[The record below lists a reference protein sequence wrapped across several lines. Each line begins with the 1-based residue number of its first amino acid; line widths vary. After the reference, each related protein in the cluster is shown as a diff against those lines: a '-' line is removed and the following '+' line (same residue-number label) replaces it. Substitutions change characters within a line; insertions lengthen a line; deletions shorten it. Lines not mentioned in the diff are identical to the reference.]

1 MQIGWAVGAFVASLL
16 VSQRVTAFSVLAAVS
31 AAAFTA
37 VIVSRRLGPLARS
50 SAHDARRFSIVPWG
64 VVVHADEMPRV
75 LRWAA
80 IREISVEGVH
90 GMDHATPSTR
100 WSVVTIRTERET
112 FGGRAPGAV
121 ELESLEANFER
132 YAAEAARPLAL
143 DLDGCVPLE
152 DLLEPSFERLLS
164 EARRLMASGELSE
177 RLALEPKS
185 YRDAGS
191 APCPETRRALRAV
204 LESSSD
210 AKADARALA
219 AVLAA
224 ELGAVDLS
232 PAVTGLTLSPN
243 PVVAAVA
250 RGAALRLG
258 AGLAK
263 VGALDEL
270 SEFVPEGDLSDIRA
284 WAGAPRVAR
293 LSARLS

>member
-1 MQIGWAVGAFVASLL
+1 MQIAWAAAAFVASLV
-16 VSQRVTAFSVLAAVS
+16 VSQRLTVLSVLAALS
-31 AAAFTA
+31 AAVLAA
-37 VIVSRRLGPLARS
+37 AIVSRHMGPLAQRS
-50 SAHDARRFSIVPWG
+50 SLDARHFSIVPWG
-64 VVVHADEMPRV
+64 IVVHADEMPRV

-90 GMDHATPSTR
+90 RMDHATPSTR

-112 FGGRAPGAV
+112 FGGRAPGNV
-121 ELESLEANFER
+121 ELETLEANFER

-143 DLDGCVPLE
+143 DLDGRVPLE
-152 DLLEPSFERLLS
+152 GLLEPSFERLLS

-185 YRDAGS
+185 YRDVGS

-204 LESSSD
+204 LESSLD
-210 AKADARALA
+210 AEADARALA

-224 ELGAVDLS
+224 ELGAEDLS
-232 PAVTGLTLSPN
+232 TAVTGLTLSPN

-270 SEFVPEGDLSDIRA
+270 SEFVLEGDLSEIRA

-293 LSARLS
+293 VSARL